1 MKTQT
6 NILNA
11 INTIDIQL
19 LTAQVSETLATHV
32 DVVSTNNNFK
42 AIDFWNLQRI
52 QKSRSC
58 GRFPSISV
66 R

>member
-11 INTIDIQL
+11 LNTNDLQL

-32 DVVSTNNNFK
+32 DLSSTNNNFK

>member
-11 INTIDIQL
+11 LNTNDLQL
-19 LTAQVSETLATHV
+19 LTAQISETLATNINL
-32 DVVSTNNNFK
+32 NNKTTLK
-42 AIDFWNLQRI
+42 AIDFWNMQRI
-52 QKSRSC
+52 QKSRGC

>member
-6 NILNA
+6 NILNP
-11 INTIDIQL
+11 INTNELQL

-32 DVVSTNNNFK
+32 DVSNTNNNFK

-52 QKSRSC
+52 QKSRGC
-58 GRFPSISV
+58 GRFPIISV

>member
-6 NILNA
+6 NILNTL
-11 INTIDIQL
+11 NTNNLQL
-19 LTAQVSETLATHV
+19 LTAQVKETLATHV
-32 DVVSTNNNFK
+32 DLNSTNNNFK

>member
-11 INTIDIQL
+11 INTNELQL

-32 DVVSTNNNFK
+32 DVSNTNNNLK

-52 QKSRSC
+52 QKSRGC

>member
-11 INTIDIQL
+11 LNTNDLQL
-19 LTAQVSETLATHV
+19 LTAQVSETLATNINL
-32 DVVSTNNNFK
+32 NNKTTLK
-42 AIDFWNLQRI
+42 AIDFWNMQRI
-52 QKSRSC
+52 QKSRGC

>member
-11 INTIDIQL
+11 INTNELQL

-32 DVVSTNNNFK
+32 DVSNTNNNFK

-52 QKSRSC
+52 QKSRGC